1 MVRLPIENSAKRYK
15 FYSSIARTIGKRN
28 IGFIA
33 LQHCLK
39 DLPHLLHAL
48 SEIGEVLAVVCIPYS
63 MDENVFQEISSTYK
77 TFLPEMDQLHD
88 NTYLRE
94 VICTSST
101 SKDVVL
107 VEVGGYF
114 SQYIDSLNNNIDN
127 RIIGIIEDTEAGHRK
142 YASRDDLQI
151 PVVSVARSP
160 LKAAE
165 DAVIGPASIFSIE
178 KSLRAIDRPIDGMHA
193 TVLGYGKIGRG
204 AAFALRTKNC
214 VVSVFDINPIARI
227 NALADGYKVPR
238 RDIALSTAD
247 LIIGAS
253 GYQSLTEGDLATV
266 KSGVILASCSSKQ
279 VEFDVKAIRNRFTRK
294 NNITDRIASH
304 ESSTASLLL
313 LCDGM
318 PVNFNDGSVVG
329 PLISIVHAEII
340 LSIGKLLQLHS
351 EAIYGL
357 RDSGADIKQL
367 AANLW
372 LSEFIDERSGRYADF
387 A

>member
-15 FYSSIARTIGKRN
+15 FYASIARTIGKRN

-94 VICTSST
+94 VIRTSST

-114 SQYIDSLNNNIDN
+114 SQYIDPLNNNIDN

-238 RDIALSTAD
+238 RDIALSTGD

-253 GYQSLTEGDLATV
+253 GYQSLTEGDLATL

-279 VEFDVKAIRNRFTRK
+279 VEFDVEAIRNRFTRK
-294 NNITDRIASH
+294 NDITDRIASH

>member
-63 MDENVFQEISSTYK
+63 MDENVF
-77 TFLPEMDQLHD
+77 HD
-88 NTYLRE
+88 NTYLGE

-204 AAFALRTKNC
+204 AAFALRTKN
-214 VVSVFDINPIARI
+214 
-227 NALADGYKVPR
+227 
-238 RDIALSTAD
+238 
-247 LIIGAS
+247 
-253 GYQSLTEGDLATV
+253 
-266 KSGVILASCSSKQ
+266 
-279 VEFDVKAIRNRFTRK
+279 
-294 NNITDRIASH
+294 
-304 ESSTASLLL
+304 
-313 LCDGM
+313 
-318 PVNFNDGSVVG
+318 
-329 PLISIVHAEII
+329 
-340 LSIGKLLQLHS
+340 
-351 EAIYGL
+351 
-357 RDSGADIKQL
+357 
-367 AANLW
+367 
-372 LSEFIDERSGRYADF
+372 
-387 A
+387 